1 MEGELNYEHED
12 YMQIWFASRIGR
24 LQHEKWLLSYEEYQI
39 V

>member
-1 MEGELNYEHED
+1 MERKLNYEHED

-24 LQHEKWLLSYEEYQI
+24 LQHEEWLLSDEEHQI